1 MDPNGPNSRSSPS
14 RHFRVHL
21 VDEASVVAHGEQL
34 RVWFVKEGEEFVKA
48 AQHPN
53 TEPETV
59 EAGDSVPAGVVWRR
73 NLELVLPEGKLLLC
87 RVTLPRIERRDP
99 LDYLTR
105 GALGTFRRVTESYY
119 RVLGNYRLEP
129 TPRPDEVPTASEGKE
144 VPKQRARD

>member
-1 MDPNGPNSRSSPS
+1 MEPSGPNSRTPPS

-21 VDEASVVAHGEQL
+21 IDEASVVAHGEQL
-34 RVWFVKEGEEFVKA
+34 RVWFVQEGEEFVKA

-73 NLELVLPEGKLLLC
+73 NLELVLPDGKLLLC

-105 GALGTFRRVTESYY
+105 GALGTFRRISESYFLV
-119 RVLGNYRLEP
+119 RGNYRLEP
-129 TPRPDEVPTASEGKE
+129 TSRPDNLPIPSDGQEPRRE
-144 VPKQRARD
+144 RARD

>member
-1 MDPNGPNSRSSPS
+1 MEPNQPNSRISPS

-34 RVWFVKEGEEFVKA
+34 RVWFVQEGEEFVKA

-59 EAGDSVPAGVVWRR
+59 DAGDNVPAGVVWRR
-73 NLELVLPEGKLLLC
+73 NLEMVLPEGKLLLC

-105 GALGTFRRVTESYY
+105 GALGTFRRVSESYF

-129 TPRPDEVPTASEGKE
+129 TARPEDVPFSSETQEPRNPRV
-144 VPKQRARD
+144 RD